1 MRILG
6 IDFGLKRIGLAIS
19 DESAIIG
26 HGIGTIRRTD
36 TVRDIG
42 EIKKTIDHYGVDKM
56 VIGLPKN
63 MNGTL
68 GKSAEEVLAFIEELQ
83 KNTSVPVETWDE
95 RLSTVAAER
104 VLLDADM
111 SRKKRKGVID
121 KVAASIILQNYLD
134 HMNSANTGDL

>member
-6 IDFGLKRIGLAIS
+6 IDFGLKRIGLAVS
-19 DESAIIG
+19 DESGIIG

-36 TVRDIG
+36 TNRDIG
-42 EIKKTIDHYGVDKM
+42 EIKKAIADYRVEKI
-56 VIGLPKN
+56 VIGMPKN
-63 MNGTL
+63 MDGTL
-68 GKSAEEVLAFIEELQ
+68 GKSAEQVLAFVDELKQ
-83 KNTSVPVETWDE
+83 HVPAPVETWDE

-134 HMNSANTGDL
+134 HMNRTNTGDL